1 MVFPDY
7 YFFAERRLINHT
19 IETRKVKNFDDCEL
33 LCYLNDS
40 CVSLNFKK
48 DPDNNEA
55 VHICELNNAT
65 HLKYD
70 SDLTTDAKF
79 YYRGSK
85 VSYKSIFLKLSPWN
99 NIETIMN
106 VLQIFVYSIIRFLSF
121 GIYPFIFLSSFN
133 FFLPQNACD
142 KSSQCQNNATCQSGF
157 TLKGYRCLCPPGFEG
172 ELCETGISLSQ
183 HFKWRICEIL
193 SDFQCWYDN
202 CPSLSWWKWRKFVPL
217 YIVLNL
223 LKRKFFIIVYW
234 ARVLFSSLARFYIF
248 VLLCFDLSACL
259 LFCRMLYI
267 VISRRAQK

>member
-70 SDLTTDAKF
+70 SELTTDAKF

-85 VSYKSIFLKLSPWN
+85 V
-99 NIETIMN
+99 
-106 VLQIFVYSIIRFLSF
+106 
-121 GIYPFIFLSSFN
+121 FIPSSFFRHLIF
-133 FFLPQNACD
+133 FFLRTLVTRVPSAKITQLASLDLHSKDIDAC
-142 KSSQCQNNATCQSGF
+142 
-157 TLKGYRCLCPPGFEG
+157 
-172 ELCETGISLSQ
+172 
-183 HFKWRICEIL
+183 
-193 SDFQCWYDN
+193 
-202 CPSLSWWKWRKFVPL
+202 
-217 YIVLNL
+217 
-223 LKRKFFIIVYW
+223 
-234 ARVLFSSLARFYIF
+234 
-248 VLLCFDLSACL
+248 VLLD
-259 LFCRMLYI
+259 
-267 VISRRAQK
+267 SRENFVKQV